1 MSARTVPCD
10 DMYENRSLRKQ
21 QVGCMGGMYGLSQL
35 FGHHRFFTTSRRHK
49 QKRLLLGTQHNL
61 EPQNATNTVTVRVV
75 EVQKQKPRT
84 SKESSQATSSS
95 LDHNRTNI
103 PESAFQI
110 TVEKEN
116 GPLSSKCRESPQIR
130 DVVKDS
136 MYREARSVPIR
147 SFTNNEQKVTVMK
160 HTDSPRPLDKS
171 KFEKPNATSY
181 DEPARVFTRDD
192 RPTLRRLSYDGRES
206 RDSLKTKQ
214 KELPRFSLDSKAS
227 SAKCSGLD
235 SRLNFLGQEYGSHI
249 RISSI
254 VAKLMGLD
262 DFTETITTDEHKIT
276 KLKSSLNPNPNSRV
290 GFLSESPT
298 TSKEKKEKP
307 TSFSSALN
315 LQSSSVYAEMEK
327 QVTALEF
334 RSSGKELRALKQ
346 ILEAMQKKREKFESQ
361 SRDPAELQKQKQCS
375 FEDSCSSRD
384 SLMWQRRKTYRHG
397 PIKETCPPNHPRSST
412 RITKSVV
419 KATMEKTHRQSH
431 TEYRTRRKKK
441 ATELSRPDNNDMKEP
456 SCHFSSPD
464 KRTTLRN
471 SGETYATS
479 RRDFVMARSEPQQ
492 NVLCSSGRV
501 RKHSSKKARENCSLS
516 KNTKVNSTDFQ
527 LGDDRSELSSVRSE
541 SNNSIASHLGTAI
554 TSSASRTNPN
564 CREKQNSVS
573 TSKEYMPAVE
583 LTVTLIEQPSP
594 VSVLDTAFYIEDS
607 PFPVKKISTAFQ
619 DESPGQDEAEWS
631 LANLNHFS
639 DCTQPD
645 PGYKYNQNSQEMST
659 FFHEHKVLKTEPS
672 QMNQGESVKWSLVPD
687 QRYINKIL
695 SASRLFKDA
704 CIMPT
709 SNQLISSRLINP
721 NIFHALE
728 EIEEINGEQAEKNS
742 RKELNQKMQRRI
754 VFDTVNEILVRKIT
768 TYGAYTLGRKRMSS
782 EGLVKELYL
791 EMDHLCGMPYGDPDD
806 EDVGSIRLLTADMKY
821 PSEDWTNHN
830 SEVPV
835 VVLEIERLIFKDLIN
850 EVVTGEVEG
859 LHDWPKKHFRQLFT
873 T

>member
-10 DMYENRSLRKQ
+10 DTYENRNLRKQ
-21 QVGCMGGMYGLSQL
+21 QMVGCMGMYGLSQL
-35 FGHHRFFTTSRRHK
+35 FGRHRFFNTSSSSHK
-49 QKRLLLGTQHNL
+49 QKRLLLLGTQQDL
-61 EPQNATNTVTVRVV
+61 EPQSATNTITVRVV
-75 EVQKQKPRT
+75 EVQKQ
-84 SKESSQATSSS
+84 ASSS
-95 LDHNRTNI
+95 LDHNRINI
-103 PESAFQI
+103 SESPFQI
-110 TVEKEN
+110 TAEKEQ
-116 GPLSSKCRESPQIR
+116 GPPSSKCRRESPQIR

-160 HTDSPRPLDKS
+160 HTDSPRPLHKS
-171 KFEKPNATSY
+171 KFEKPRATSY
-181 DEPARVFTRDD
+181 DEQARVFARDD

-214 KELPRFSLDSKAS
+214 KELPRLSLDSKAS

-235 SRLNFLGQEYGSHI
+235 SRLNFSGQEYGSHI

-262 DFTETITTDEHKIT
+262 DFTETSTTDEHKIT
-276 KLKSSLNPNPNSRV
+276 KLKSSPNPSPNPSPNSRV
-290 GFLSESPT
+290 GFLSESST
-298 TSKEKKEKP
+298 TSKEKEEKQ

-327 QVTALEF
+327 RVTTLEF
-334 RSSGKELRALKQ
+334 KSSGKDLIALKH
-346 ILEAMQKKREKFESQ
+346 ILETMQKKREKFESQ
-361 SRDPAELQKQKQCS
+361 RRDPAVLQKQKQCS

-384 SLMWQRRKTYRHG
+384 TLIWQRRKTYRHA
-397 PIKETCPPNHPRSST
+397 PIKETCPPKHSRSSST

-419 KATMEKTHRQSH
+419 KATMEKAHRQSH
-431 TEYRTRRKKK
+431 TEYRTRREKK
-441 ATELSRPDNNDMKEP
+441 ATELSRPDNNEMKEP
-456 SCHFSSPD
+456 DCHFSSND

-479 RRDFVMARSEPQQ
+479 RRNFVMASLEPQQ
-492 NVLCSSGRV
+492 NVLSSSGRV
-501 RKHSSKKARENCSLS
+501 QKHSSKKARENCSPS
-516 KNTKVNSTDFQ
+516 KNTKVDSTDFQ
-527 LGDDRSELSSVRSE
+527 LGDDRSELS
-541 SNNSIASHLGTAI
+541 NNSIASHLGTAV
-554 TSSASRTNPN
+554 TSSASPINPN

-607 PFPVKKISTAFQ
+607 PSPVKKISTAFQ
-619 DESPGQDEAEWS
+619 DESPGQDEAEWP
-631 LANLNHFS
+631 LENQNHFS
-639 DCTQPD
+639 ECTQPD
-645 PGYKYNQNSQEMST
+645 PGYKYYQNSQEMST

-672 QMNQGESVKWSLVPD
+672 QMNYSESVQRSLVPD

-709 SNQLISSRLINP
+709 SNLLISSRLINP

-728 EIEEINGEQAEKNS
+728 EIGEINGEQAEKNS
-742 RKELNQKMQRRI
+742 GKELNQKMQRRI

-768 TYGAYTLGRKRMSS
+768 SDGSYTLGRRSMSS

-791 EMDHLCGMPYGDPDD
+791 EMDHLRGMRYGDLDD

-821 PSEDWTNHN
+821 PSDDWTNYN

-859 LHDWPKKHFRQLFT
+859 LQDWPRKHFRQLFT